1 MWDGTVV
8 WGSEQEMK
16 SLEPDEFVGL
26 SFKKPFDLKKC
37 FALFFV
43 LSEYKNES
51 TNIIKL
57 RTKYLNP
64 QKIKT
69 SGAHL
74 YTKPIHKNHK
84 NCENFSFIMFR
95 SLIRPRLIRGV
106 IGARTMRPTMALTL
120 PGVRFISTNE
130 KLSEIT
136 TELSQFTDELPL
148 QSPLTSDQLGYLDS
162 IGLAQGFGPTA
173 MVERVLEY
181 AHVYTGLPWWATIV
195 GVSLSLRF
203 VMFPL
208 YVRATR
214 NAAKVSKIKPE
225 LDDIMRGL
233 RNAENPQEQAE
244 LTRRRQ
250 KLSKD
255 NDIHM
260 THQFL
265 PAVSQIVFGYASY
278 QALTK
283 MARFPVQGFSEQG
296 AYWFQD
302 LSQVDPYL
310 GLQVISA
317 AAFLAMFKLGS
328 KAGMSEFGPTQMSAP
343 MQKLMYAMP
352 IVTIFITKN
361 LPAAF
366 ILYLATNSIFSIFQS
381 LIFNNKTC
389 RNWLKIPPMVRHA
402 PKPQDNNLGDWWKDF
417 KDQTNKNTQKNM
429 RQSDRRL
436 AARRKRNLDSN
447 NNYIKRH

>member
-1 MWDGTVV
+1 
-8 WGSEQEMK
+8 
-16 SLEPDEFVGL
+16 
-26 SFKKPFDLKKC
+26 
-37 FALFFV
+37 
-43 LSEYKNES
+43 
-51 TNIIKL
+51 
-57 RTKYLNP
+57 
-64 QKIKT
+64 
-69 SGAHL
+69 
-74 YTKPIHKNHK
+74 
-84 NCENFSFIMFR
+84 MFR
-95 SLIRPRLIRGV
+95 SLIRPKLVRGLRPQLIKPQLMV
-106 IGARTMRPTMALTL
+106 L
-120 PGVRFISTNE
+120 PGLRFASTNTNE

-173 MVERVLEY
+173 MVERVMEY
-181 AHVYTGLPWWATIV
+181 AHVYTGLPWWATII

-366 ILYLATNSIFSIFQS
+366 ILYLATNSIFSILQS

-389 RNWLKIPPMVRHA
+389 RKWLKIPPMVRHA

-429 RQSDRRL
+429 RQSDKRL